1 MEQKGLN
8 RSLLGDFSDFVIVAV
23 LILVVMEYTQWDN
36 VSVFDH
42 DTIIVLIL
50 VVMEYTQWEFN

>member
-23 LILVVMEYTQWDN
+23 LILVVMEYTQWAEEQDLLEAIRK
-36 VSVFDH
+36 S
-42 DTIIVLIL
+42 
-50 VVMEYTQWEFN
+50 